1 MSAAEA
7 RPVKRS
13 VVVAGHRTS
22 ISLEPIF
29 WSLLKSAARRERR
42 SLNDMVTELDRER
55 AGNLSSTIRVYLVT
69 RLIDGDLSQGTDP

>member
-1 MSAAEA
+1 MPGADDA

-29 WSLLKSAARRERR
+29 WTLLKSLARREGR
-42 SLNDMVTELDRER
+42 SINDVVTELDRDR
-55 AGNLSSTIRVYLVT
+55 AGNLSSTIRVYLVR
-69 RLIDGDLSQGTDP
+69 RLIDGTVDQAG

>member
-1 MSAAEA
+1 MPAADQA

-29 WSLLKSAARRERR
+29 WTLLKSLARRQRR
-42 SLNDMVTELDRER
+42 SLNDVVTELDRER

-69 RLIDGDLSQGTDP
+69 RLIDGA